1 LQKVSKYCIIDLYKN
16 RSYAEM
22 TKVNEIK
29 LDGFYP
35 ESLKIT
41 RVTNAEKQITIYL
54 KSQKHSH
61 KCHKCG
67 KEMTSYHGTYTR
79 TVQDLPILGKKVTLK
94 ISAYEYHCQNTAC
107 PIKAFTEDYEGFI
120 GKSERMTRRCEE
132 LIKAIASETS
142 CEGAAAICGKIGIK
156 VSGDT
161 IIRMVKKA
169 VEGKP
174 AEKCSETVGVDDFAY
189 RKGQT
194 YCTIICDGE
203 SREPI
208 EILEGRDGKTLR
220 EWLGEN
226 KHIKKVTRDRAS
238 AYAKAISDILPE
250 AMQIADRF
258 HLHQNLLCAVKEALS
273 GIISNEVL
281 IPNEMPELENNSPS
295 EAAIPSESGDK
306 KN

>member
-1 LQKVSKYCIIDLYKN
+1 MKEISI
-16 RSYAEM
+16 
-22 TKVNEIK
+22 IK

-35 ESLKIT
+35 DSLKIT
-41 RVTNAEKQITIYL
+41 KITESDKQITIRL

-67 KEMTSYHGTYTR
+67 EEMTSYHGTYIR
-79 TVQDLPILGKKVTLK
+79 TVQDLPILGKKVILK
-94 ISAYEYHCQNTAC
+94 INAYEYYCQNDEC
-107 PIKAFTEDYEGFI
+107 PIKSFTEDYEGFI
-120 GKSERMTRRCEE
+120 GKSERMTHRCEE
-132 LIKAIASETS
+132 LIKAVAFETS
-142 CEGAAAICGKIGIK
+142 CEGAAVICGKIGIK

-169 VEGKP
+169 VEQKP
-174 AEKCSETVGVDDFAY
+174 AEKCSETIGVDDFAY

-203 SREPI
+203 TREPI
-208 EILEGRDGKTLR
+208 EILDGRDGKTLR
-220 EWLGEN
+220 EWLDKN

-238 AYAKAISDILPE
+238 TYAKAISEILPE

-273 GIISNEVL
+273 SIISHEVL
-281 IPNEMPELENNSPS
+281 IPNVMPELENNSPLETS
-295 EAAIPSESGDK
+295 IPSGVK